1 VGSSLVKDLLIPE
14 VKTYSKADL
23 ADVDVLI
30 VFGSGSI
37 ANYPTVSSWLK
48 KGETRFLVFIET
60 QEESFLRAKGS
71 SQALDPKIRFFYFK
85 KGDEGIFQ
93 QIAWEFVFLRFAY
106 AISDPS
112 SHEAAEE
119 CLSKMEH
126 YHLGVDLLAS
136 DCEDQ
141 GLKVLSNAMKNLS
154 LLPRS
159 KLGTSLAGKCAGMPA
174 IICGA
179 GPSLNEAIPL
189 LAALKDRA
197 LFIAGG
203 SAIAALNAQGIEPHL
218 AVGLDPQPPTK
229 RFLQQ
234 DGFETPF
241 FYQGRFSHDLLQK
254 VHAPLLWMPD
264 SGSYPLEAWASAE
277 CGLFAE
283 RFDGGWTVANF
294 CTAIAAHLGCSTVIF
309 VGMDF
314 SCGPSG
320 VYASKMRGDEHQ
332 GELIEL
338 EKGKLYSR
346 KDWLMAAEWTG
357 AFAQK
362 NPQIQWFNASA
373 NGIDLP
379 GIPRRALSEI
389 LESLPEQGWDMQA
402 CVHSLV
408 ATASSSDVTLEKI
421 KDVRN
426 RVKVS
431 FEKSL
436 LLCDALLQIWEKHF
450 PKSPLELGEYIL
462 LESDLE
468 QEICSRYFLTPLWDV
483 WKRPILRTDFH
494 EVGQHLHRLLFFK
507 QAIEIHVR
515 SFS

>member
-1 VGSSLVKDLLIPE
+1 VGQSVIKDLLIPE
-14 VKTYSKADL
+14 VKTLSPSDL

-30 VFGSGSI
+30 VFGSGI
-37 ANYPTVSSWLK
+37 EAAPTVSSWLK
-48 KGETRFLVFIET
+48 KGKSRFLVLIEP
-60 QEESFLRAKGS
+60 QEELFLRAKGS
-71 SQALDPKIRFFYFK
+71 SLAQDPKIRLFYFK

-93 QIAWEFVFLRFAY
+93 QIAWEFVFLRFGFAV
-106 AISDPS
+106 ADPTFQ
-112 SHEAAEE
+112 ETAEE
-119 CLSKMEH
+119 CFLQLEH
-126 YHLGVDLLAS
+126 YHRGVDLLAS

-141 GLKVLSNAMKNLS
+141 GLKVLSNAMNNLF

-189 LAALKDRA
+189 LATLKDRA

-203 SAIAALNAQGIEPHL
+203 SALPALNAQGIQPHL
-218 AVGLDPQPPTK
+218 AAGLDPQPPPA

-234 DGFETPF
+234 ENFETPF
-241 FYQGRFSHDLLQK
+241 FYQGRFCHHLLQK
-254 VHAPLLWMPD
+254 VHAPLFWMPD
-264 SGSYPLEAWASAE
+264 SGSYPLEGWANAE

-294 CTAIAAHLGCSTVIF
+294 CTAIAAHLGCSQVIF

-320 VYASKMRGDEHQ
+320 VYASKMAAEEHQ

-362 NPQIQWFNASA
+362 NPHIQWFNASA
-373 NGIDLP
+373 TGIDLP
-379 GIPRRALSEI
+379 GIPRKSLDEI
-389 LESLPEQGWDMQA
+389 SESLLEQRWDMPA
-402 CVHSLV
+402 CVHTLV
-408 ATASSSDVTLEKI
+408 ATAASSDAPLEKI
-421 KDVRN
+421 QDVRN

-436 LLCDALLQIWEKHF
+436 LLCDALLKIWEKQF
-450 PKSPLELGEYIL
+450 PNSPLELGEYVL

-468 QEICSRYFLTPLWDV
+468 QEVCSRYFLTPLWNV

-494 EVGQHLHRLLFFK
+494 EIGQHLHRLLFFK